1 VDSIIINVPLPPP
14 PVMRERLSE
23 LLIPD
28 VYKKEK
34 TNELESKFAAL
45 KGQLPGD
52 LLTEYMKAN
61 TEVV

>member
-1 VDSIIINVPLPPP
+1 
-14 PVMRERLSE
+14 MRERLSE